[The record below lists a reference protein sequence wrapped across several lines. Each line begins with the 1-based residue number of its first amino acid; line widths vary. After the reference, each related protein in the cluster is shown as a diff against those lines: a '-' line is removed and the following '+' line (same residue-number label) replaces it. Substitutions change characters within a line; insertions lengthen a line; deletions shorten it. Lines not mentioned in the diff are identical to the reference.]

1 MCLKTDDFDFFL
13 PEELI
18 AQVPSEKRDESRL
31 MIVDPQT
38 SEIEN
43 KNFYHIYDELQAGD
57 LLVLNNTKVIPARL
71 IGRKAST
78 NISCEVLLLKRLDDK
93 HWECLCKPGED

>member
-43 KNFYHIYDELQAGD
+43 KKFLSYI
-57 LLVLNNTKVIPARL
+57 
-71 IGRKAST
+71 
-78 NISCEVLLLKRLDDK
+78 
-93 HWECLCKPGED
+93 